1 LAARNPELLLGEA
14 LNALSTKPDWRS
26 VLDSLPEPIYTTDAE
41 GAVTYWNR
49 ACVALAGREPKL
61 GRDRWCVTW
70 QIYTTT
76 GDRLPH
82 DQCPMAE
89 TIRNREQVRDKVAIA
104 LRPDGSRV
112 AFRPYPTPLFASDGK
127 FVGAINLLIDVSEEQ
142 AEALTAQAE
151 RCRRLADATFNR
163 EVAEMLGKMADDY
176 ERTASELSEGRS
188 A

>member
-1 LAARNPELLLGEA
+1 
-14 LNALSTKPDWRS
+14 
-26 VLDSLPEPIYTTDAE
+26 
-41 GAVTYWNR
+41 
-49 ACVALAGREPKL
+49 
-61 GRDRWCVTW
+61 
-70 QIYTTT
+70 
-76 GDRLPH
+76 
-82 DQCPMAE
+82 
-89 TIRNREQVRDKVAIA
+89 
-104 LRPDGSRV
+104 
-112 AFRPYPTPLFASDGK
+112 LFASDGK